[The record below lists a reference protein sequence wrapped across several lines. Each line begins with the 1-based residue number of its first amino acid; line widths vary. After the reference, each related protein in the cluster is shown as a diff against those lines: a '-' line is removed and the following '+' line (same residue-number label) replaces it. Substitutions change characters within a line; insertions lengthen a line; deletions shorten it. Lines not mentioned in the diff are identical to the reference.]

1 MAVNSPDSSTSNAP
15 ASPPGAPESGAGD
28 AAALYGA
35 APRKKVTISTL
46 ERMKATGDRFACI
59 TAYDA
64 TFARLIDEAG
74 AETMLV
80 GDSLGMVL
88 QGHDST
94 LPVTIDDMAYHT
106 SCVTRARPS
115 ALVMVDMPFMTYGSV
130 EEALQNAATLMRA
143 GAQMVKLEGGV
154 WLSDT
159 IHALTERGIPVCA
172 HLGLTPQSVNVFGGY
187 RVQGRTPKQAKSIL
201 ADANE
206 IQDAGASV
214 LLLECIPAPL
224 ATDISRKVDI
234 PVIGIGAGP
243 GTDAQVLVMHDLL
256 GLGTHTPR
264 FVENFMREGRTIQE
278 ALTAFVTAVRSGAYP
293 RPEHIYEA

>member
-1 MAVNSPDSSTSNAP
+1 VSSEKSP
-15 ASPPGAPESGAGD
+15 ASPPSEST
-28 AAALYGA
+28 ALYGTA
-35 APRKKVTISTL
+35 PAPRAKVTIATL
-46 ERMKATGDRFACI
+46 ERMKAAGERFSCI

-64 TFARLIDEAG
+64 TFARLIDAAG

-94 LPVTIDDMAYHT
+94 LPVTIEDMAYHT
-106 SCVTRARPS
+106 RCVMRARPS
-115 ALVMVDMPFMTYGSV
+115 ALVMADMPFMTYGSV
-130 EEALQNAATLMRA
+130 DDALRNAAVLMQA

-159 IHALTERGIPVCA
+159 INALVERGIPVCA

-201 ADANE
+201 ADAVE

-214 LLLECIPAPL
+214 LLLECIPSPL
-224 ATDISRKVDI
+224 ATDISRKVEI

-256 GLGTHTPR
+256 GLSPHTPR
-264 FVENFMREGRTIQE
+264 FVHNFMADHGTIQE
-278 ALTAFVTAVRSGAYP
+278 ALAAFVTAVRSGAYP
-293 RPEHIYEA
+293 QPEHSYDA